1 MFARC
6 QSKFHAA
13 LASLSQVFLMFQPWE
28 AQTRVRRCA
37 PRTQSALPRQV
48 DITFLPKMD
57 NVKISFSNKHVFS
70 NDKFSHFN
78 KGSLSRLDMDTLKA
92 YRFEFHK
99 YYKGGE

>member
-28 AQTRVRRCA
+28 ARTRIRRCA
-37 PRTQSALPRQV
+37 PRTQSALPSQV
-48 DITFLPKMD
+48 EITFLPKMD

-70 NDKFSHFN
+70 NDKFKPAHEVALIFS
-78 KGSLSRLDMDTLKA
+78 SRPTAADLQNCVGKTW
-92 YRFEFHK
+92 F
-99 YYKGGE
+99 